1 MFLVSNYYRMCCIIL
16 FLWQSNLI
24 YAAKTFFKWYY
35 FRGGAVYR
43 YHFIILTI

>member
-16 FLWQSNLI
+16 FFMAIKFNLCCKNI
-24 YAAKTFFKWYY
+24 FLNGITS
-35 FRGGAVYR
+35 GGAVYR